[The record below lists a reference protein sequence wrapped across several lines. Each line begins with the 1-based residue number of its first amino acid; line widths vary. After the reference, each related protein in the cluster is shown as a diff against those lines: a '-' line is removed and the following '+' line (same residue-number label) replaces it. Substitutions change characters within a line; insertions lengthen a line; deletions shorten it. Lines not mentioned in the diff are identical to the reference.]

1 MNQALDDEDLTRTR
15 TSTFCVWWFD
25 GGARVVFG
33 GFDGGPVAL
42 MGLGERGSL
51 QIFFLQFAIVFNS
64 HCGLLFYFFCNFFM
78 FFLIS
83 AFKNV
88 R

>member
-1 MNQALDDEDLTRTR
+1 MRGGVCMFF
-15 TSTFCVWWFD
+15 FCMMVSEV
-25 GGARVVFG
+25 GSARVVFG